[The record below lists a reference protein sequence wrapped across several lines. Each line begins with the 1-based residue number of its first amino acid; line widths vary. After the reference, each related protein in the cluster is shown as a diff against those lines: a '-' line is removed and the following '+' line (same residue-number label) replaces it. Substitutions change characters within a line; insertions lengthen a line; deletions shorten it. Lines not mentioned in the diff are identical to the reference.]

1 MSGAHW
7 TEQLFLDHADIFLRI
22 HEHALD
28 PAEAQAEAV
37 AAILDRGGVKPPA
50 EILDAP
56 CGIGRHAVHLARSGY
71 QVTGLDFAP
80 AFLARARQL
89 AAEVGSHPEFVL
101 GDLRE
106 VRNALPGRQGSF
118 SAILNLWTSFGYWGE
133 DVDLSI
139 FHQFHAL
146 AATGGL
152 LVLDTINRDWLVR
165 EFRPHGY
172 DEWGDLVHIEERTL
186 DLRTSWVLGPW
197 RFYVRRER
205 NLLHKATMSVDH
217 RVYSAHELRRLAH
230 ETGWRVT
237 DLWGGLGMEPLT
249 AERPRIVLV
258 ARKEA

>member
-56 CGIGRHAVHLARSGY
+56 CGIGRHAVHLARFGFR
-71 QVTGLDFAP
+71 VTGLDFAP

-89 AAEVGSHPEFVL
+89 AAEVGSNPEFVL

-106 VRNALPGRQGSF
+106 VRNALPGREGGF

-133 DVDLSI
+133 DVDLSV
-139 FHQFHAL
+139 FRQFHAL

-165 EFRPHGY
+165 EFRPCGY
-172 DEWGDLVHIEERTL
+172 DEWGDLVHVEERTL
-186 DLRTSWVLGPW
+186 DLRTSWILGPW
-197 RFYVRRER
+197 RFYTRRDR
-205 NLLHKATMSVDH
+205 DLLHKATMSVDH

-230 ETGWRVT
+230 EAGWRVT
-237 DLWGGLGMEPLT
+237 DLWGGLGMEPLS